1 MASKS
6 KTYELAL
13 KIAGKV
19 DSSLKKS
26 CLAAAKDVNTLSA
39 SVQKVSGKAAKAMAT
54 ATSAAITAIT
64 VDAAKKAIEFES
76 TMADVAKVV
85 DGLRDQNG
93 AFTKS
98 YYEMSDALLNMS
110 KNIPMT
116 ADALGQIMASAGQAG
131 IASEDLT
138 KFTETA
144 AKMGVAFDTTAEQ
157 AGEWM
162 ATWRTALN
170 LSQTQVT
177 ALGDQLNYLGNT
189 TSENV
194 LKLSEVVTRVG
205 ALGQTAGL
213 SAGEVAAL
221 AASMPGVTAEISAT
235 GIKSMMIAMTAGASA
250 TSNQAAVL
258 QQLGFTASDMANRMQ
273 TDAKG
278 AIIDLL
284 GAIKQLPAAEQTAA
298 LSQYFGKESVSSIAP
313 LLKNLGYLQQQF
325 AKVGDAAAYSGSMEA
340 EYAVRA
346 DTTANKL
353 QLMQNKLAALQVQI
367 GNKILPYVNDAL
379 DDLSANALP
388 KAEKTLGFIIPKVA
402 KMLGFMLE
410 HSSALINIGLG
421 ITAVVGISKTF
432 KAVST
437 AYKGATAAV
446 KLLRAAQL
454 KTKIATVALTAQIR
468 AHTFAMKA
476 SAAASKAAAKAQ
488 KAFAAGMKFIKSP
501 VGIAVIAI
509 TALITA
515 GVWLY
520 KNWDTVKAK
529 AAQLGAKISGIW
541 TKINTAVTTAIA
553 AISSRFPALGAV
565 LSGLWKSV
573 QDVWGNI
580 KAIFSNIIGFIDNVF
595 SGNWSAAWGNIV
607 AIFGNVFGALA
618 NIAKAPI
625 NAVISVIN
633 MVLSKI
639 NEMKISIPDWVPGVG
654 GKTLGFNI
662 PQIPMLAT
670 GGIATAPTLAMVGEG
685 GEPEAVLPL
694 SKLAQ
699 LLDDWVK
706 KPKPGSAG
714 GGDSIVFSPVFNFY
728 GGTPSREEAMEAGRV
743 SFAEFKRLYRRMKD
757 EERRKQFSPA
767 KEGKG

>member
-110 KNIPMT
+110 KSIPMT

-189 TSENV
+189 TSENA

-250 TSNQAAVL
+250 TSKQAAVL

-353 QLMQNKLAALQVQI
+353 QLMQNKLAVLRVQI

-402 KMLGFMLE
+402 KLLGFMLE

-454 KTKIATVALTAQIR
+454 KTKTATVALTAQTR
-468 AHTFAMKA
+468 AHTFAMRA
-476 SAAASKAAAKAQ
+476 SAAASKAAAVAS
-488 KAFAAGMKFIKSP
+488 KAFRAGLAFVTSP
-501 VGIAVIAI
+501 IGIAILAI
-509 TALITA
+509 TALIAA

-595 SGNWSAAWGNIV
+595 SGNWSAAWGNVV

-699 LLDDWVK
+699 LLDDWDK
-706 KPKPGSAG
+706 KPKPSSAG
-714 GGDSIVFSPVFNFY
+714 GGESIVFSPVFNFY

-767 KEGKG
+767 

>member
-110 KNIPMT
+110 KSIPMT

-131 IASEDLT
+131 IASEDLA

-157 AGEWM
+157 AGDWM

-189 TSENV
+189 TSENA

-250 TSNQAAVL
+250 TSKQAAVL

-353 QLMQNKLAALQVQI
+353 QLMQNKLAVLQVQI

-402 KMLGFMLE
+402 KLLGFMLE

-454 KTKIATVALTAQIR
+454 KTKTATVALTAQTK

-476 SAAASKAAAKAQ
+476 SAAASKAAAVAS
-488 KAFAAGMKFIKSP
+488 KAFRAGLAFVTSP
-501 VGIAVIAI
+501 IGIAILAI
-509 TALITA
+509 TALIAA

-595 SGNWSAAWGNIV
+595 SGNWSAAWGNV
-607 AIFGNVFGALA
+607 VSIFGNEFGALA

-699 LLDDWVK
+699 LLDDWDK

-714 GGDSIVFSPVFNFY
+714 GGESIVFSPVFNFY

-743 SFAEFKRLYRRMKD
+743 SFAEFKRLYRRMKE

-767 KEGKG
+767 

>member
-110 KNIPMT
+110 KSIPMT

-157 AGEWM
+157 AGDWM

-189 TSENV
+189 TSENA

-250 TSNQAAVL
+250 TSKQAAVL

-325 AKVGDAAAYSGSMEA
+325 DKVGDAAAYSGSMEA

-353 QLMQNKLAALQVQI
+353 QLMQNKLAVLQVQI

-402 KMLGFMLE
+402 KLLGFMLE

-454 KTKIATVALTAQIR
+454 RTKTATIALTAQTR
-468 AHTFAMKA
+468 AHTFAMRA
-476 SAAASKAAAKAQ
+476 SAAASKAAAVAS
-488 KAFAAGMKFIKSP
+488 KAFRAGLAFVTSP
-501 VGIAVIAI
+501 IGIAILAI
-509 TALITA
+509 TALIAA

-595 SGNWSAAWGNIV
+595 SGNWSAAWGNV
-607 AIFGNVFGALA
+607 VSIFGNVFGELA

-654 GKTLGFNI
+654 GKTLGVNI

-699 LLDDWVK
+699 LLDDWDK

-714 GGDSIVFSPVFNFY
+714 GGESIVFSPVFNFY

-767 KEGKG
+767 

>member
-110 KNIPMT
+110 KSIPMT

-189 TSENV
+189 TSENA

-250 TSNQAAVL
+250 TSKQAAVL

-353 QLMQNKLAALQVQI
+353 QLMQNKLAVLQVQI

-402 KMLGFMLE
+402 KLLGFMLE

-454 KTKIATVALTAQIR
+454 KTKTATIALTAQIR
-468 AHTFAMKA
+468 AHTFAMRA
-476 SAAASKAAAKAQ
+476 SAAASKAAAVAS
-488 KAFAAGMKFIKSP
+488 KAFRAGLAFVTSP
-501 VGIAVIAI
+501 IGIAILAI
-509 TALITA
+509 TALIAA

-595 SGNWSAAWGNIV
+595 SGNWSAAWGNV
-607 AIFGNVFGALA
+607 VSIFGNLFGELA

-699 LLDDWVK
+699 LLDDWDK

-714 GGDSIVFSPVFNFY
+714 GGESIVFSPVFNFY

-767 KEGKG
+767 

>member
-54 ATSAAITAIT
+54 ATRAAITAIT
-64 VDAAKKAIEFES
+64 VAAAKKAIEFES

-110 KNIPMT
+110 KSIPMT

-131 IASEDLT
+131 IASEDLA

-144 AKMGVAFDTTAEQ
+144 AKMGVAFNTTAEQ
-157 AGEWM
+157 AGDWM

-189 TSENV
+189 TSENA

-250 TSNQAAVL
+250 TSKQAAVL

-284 GAIKQLPAAEQTAA
+284 GTIKQLPAAEQTAA

-325 AKVGDAAAYSGSMEA
+325 AKVGDASAYSGSMEA

-353 QLMQNKLAALQVQI
+353 QLMQNKLAVLQVRI

-402 KMLGFMLE
+402 KLLGFMLE

-454 KTKIATVALTAQIR
+454 KTKISTVALTAQIR
-468 AHTFAMKA
+468 AHTFAMRA
-476 SAAASKAAAKAQ
+476 SAAASKAAAVAS
-488 KAFAAGMKFIKSP
+488 KAFRAGLAFVTSP
-501 VGIAVIAI
+501 IGIAVIAI
-509 TALITA
+509 TALIAA

-595 SGNWSAAWGNIV
+595 SGNWSAAWGNV
-607 AIFGNVFGALA
+607 VSIFGNVFGELA

-633 MVLSKI
+633 LVLSKI

-699 LLDDWVK
+699 LLDDWDK

-714 GGDSIVFSPVFNFY
+714 GGESIVFSPVFNFY

-767 KEGKG
+767 

>member
-85 DGLRDQNG
+85 DGLRDENG

-110 KNIPMT
+110 KSIPLT

-189 TSENV
+189 TSENA

-250 TSNQAAVL
+250 TSKQAAVL

-353 QLMQNKLAALQVQI
+353 QLMQNKLAVLQVQI

-402 KMLGFMLE
+402 KLLGFMLE

-454 KTKIATVALTAQIR
+454 KTKTATIALTAQIR
-468 AHTFAMKA
+468 AHTFAMRA
-476 SAAASKAAAKAQ
+476 SAAASKAAAVAS
-488 KAFAAGMKFIKSP
+488 KAFRAGLAFVTSP
-501 VGIAVIAI
+501 IGIAILAI
-509 TALITA
+509 TALIAA

-595 SGNWSAAWGNIV
+595 SGNWSAAWGNV
-607 AIFGNVFGALA
+607 VSIFGNVFGELA

-699 LLDDWVK
+699 LLDDWDK
-706 KPKPGSAG
+706 KPKPSSAG
-714 GGDSIVFSPVFNFY
+714 GGESIVFSPVFNFY

-767 KEGKG
+767 

>member
-54 ATSAAITAIT
+54 ATRAAITAIT
-64 VDAAKKAIEFES
+64 VAAAKKAIEFES

-110 KNIPMT
+110 KSIPMT

-131 IASEDLT
+131 IASEDLA

-144 AKMGVAFDTTAEQ
+144 AKMGVAFNTTAEQ
-157 AGEWM
+157 AGDWM

-189 TSENV
+189 TSENA

-221 AASMPGVTAEISAT
+221 AASMPGVNAEISAT

-250 TSNQAAVL
+250 TSKQAAVL

-353 QLMQNKLAALQVQI
+353 QLMQNKLAVLQVQI

-402 KMLGFMLE
+402 KLLGFMLE

-454 KTKIATVALTAQIR
+454 KTKTATIALTAQTR
-468 AHTFAMKA
+468 AHTFAMRA
-476 SAAASKAAAKAQ
+476 SAAASKAAAVAS
-488 KAFAAGMKFIKSP
+488 KAFRAGLAFVTSP
-501 VGIAVIAI
+501 IGIAILAI
-509 TALITA
+509 TALIAA

-595 SGNWSAAWGNIV
+595 SGNWSAAWGNV
-607 AIFGNVFGALA
+607 VSIFGNVFGELA

-699 LLDDWVK
+699 LLDDWDK

-714 GGDSIVFSPVFNFY
+714 GGESIVFSPVFNFY

-767 KEGKG
+767 

>member
-110 KNIPMT
+110 KSIPMT

-189 TSENV
+189 TSENA

-250 TSNQAAVL
+250 TSKQAAVL

-353 QLMQNKLAALQVQI
+353 QLMQNKLAVLQVQI

-402 KMLGFMLE
+402 KLLGFMLE

-454 KTKIATVALTAQIR
+454 KTKISTVALTAQTR
-468 AHTFAMKA
+468 AHTFAMRA
-476 SAAASKAAAKAQ
+476 SAAASKAAAVAS
-488 KAFAAGMKFIKSP
+488 KAFRAGLAFVTSP
-501 VGIAVIAI
+501 IGIAILAI
-509 TALITA
+509 TALIAA

-595 SGNWSAAWGNIV
+595 SGNWSAAWGNV
-607 AIFGNVFGALA
+607 VSIFGNVFGELA

-633 MVLSKI
+633 TVLSKI

-699 LLDDWVK
+699 LLDDWEK

-714 GGDSIVFSPVFNFY
+714 GGESIVFSPVFNFY

-767 KEGKG
+767 

>member
-131 IASEDLT
+131 IASEDLA

-170 LSQTQVT
+170 LSQTQVA

-189 TSENV
+189 TSENA

-250 TSNQAAVL
+250 TSKQAAVL
-258 QQLGFTASDMANRMQ
+258 QQLGFTVSDMANRMQ

-353 QLMQNKLAALQVQI
+353 QLMQNKLAVLQVQI

-402 KMLGFMLE
+402 KLLGFMLE

-454 KTKIATVALTAQIR
+454 KTKTATIALTAQTR
-468 AHTFAMKA
+468 AHTFAMRA
-476 SAAASKAAAKAQ
+476 SAAASKAAAVAS
-488 KAFAAGMKFIKSP
+488 KAFRAGLAFVTSP
-501 VGIAVIAI
+501 IGIAILAI
-509 TALITA
+509 TALIAA

-595 SGNWSAAWGNIV
+595 SGNWSAAWGNV
-607 AIFGNVFGALA
+607 VSIFGNVFGELA

-699 LLDDWVK
+699 LLDDWDK
-706 KPKPGSAG
+706 KPKPSSAG
-714 GGDSIVFSPVFNFY
+714 GGESIVFSPVFNFY
-728 GGTPSREEAMEAGRV
+728 GGTPLREEAMEAGRV

-767 KEGKG
+767 

>member
-110 KNIPMT
+110 KSIPMT

-189 TSENV
+189 TSENA

-250 TSNQAAVL
+250 TSKQAAVL

-353 QLMQNKLAALQVQI
+353 QLMQNKLAVLQVQI

-402 KMLGFMLE
+402 KLLGFMLE

-454 KTKIATVALTAQIR
+454 KTKTATIALTAQTR
-468 AHTFAMKA
+468 AHTFAMRA
-476 SAAASKAAAKAQ
+476 SAAASKAAAVAS
-488 KAFAAGMKFIKSP
+488 KAFRAGLAFVTSP
-501 VGIAVIAI
+501 IGIAILAI
-509 TALITA
+509 TALIAA

-595 SGNWSAAWGNIV
+595 SGNWSAAWGNV
-607 AIFGNVFGALA
+607 VSIFGNVFGELA

-699 LLDDWVK
+699 LLDDWDK

-714 GGDSIVFSPVFNFY
+714 GGESIVFSPVFNFY

-767 KEGKG
+767 

>member
-379 DDLSANALP
+379 DELSANALP

-402 KMLGFMLE
+402 KLLGFMLE

-454 KTKIATVALTAQIR
+454 KTKISTIALTAQTR
-468 AHTFAMKA
+468 AHTFAMRA
-476 SAAASKAAAKAQ
+476 SAAASKAAAVAS
-488 KAFAAGMKFIKSP
+488 KAFRAGLAFVTSP
-501 VGIAVIAI
+501 IGIAILAI
-509 TALITA
+509 TALISA

-553 AISSRFPALGAV
+553 AISSRVRELLGAV
-565 LSGLWKSV
+565 LPGLWKSV

-654 GKTLGFNI
+654 GKTLGFNL

-699 LLDDWVK
+699 LLDDWEK

-767 KEGKG
+767 

>member
-19 DSSLKKS
+19 DGSLKKS

-39 SVQKVSGKAAKAMAT
+39 SVQKTRRIAAKAMAAVGAAV
-54 ATSAAITAIT
+54 ATVAVAS
-64 VDAAKKAIEFES
+64 AKKAIEFES

-93 AFTKS
+93 AFTKI

-131 IASEDLT
+131 IASEDLA

-144 AKMGVAFDTTAEQ
+144 AKMGVAFNTTAEQ

-170 LSQTQVT
+170 LSQTQVA

-189 TSENV
+189 TSENA

-250 TSNQAAVL
+250 TSKQAAVL
-258 QQLGFTASDMANRMQ
+258 QQLGFTVSDMANRMQ

-284 GAIKQLPAAEQTAA
+284 GVIKQLPAAEQTAA

-325 AKVGDAAAYSGSMEA
+325 AKVGDASAYSGSMEA

-353 QLMQNKLAALQVQI
+353 QLTQNKLAVLQVQI

-379 DDLSANALP
+379 DELSANVLP
-388 KAEKTLGFIIPKVA
+388 EVGAELDVIVPNIINATKW
-402 KMLGFMLE
+402 LWD
-410 HSSALINIGLG
+410 HRSAVI
-421 ITAVVGISKTF
+421 AVGIAIGGTVAISKGI
-432 KAVST
+432 ST
-437 AYKGATAAV
+437 VTTIYKGATAAV

-454 KTKIATVALTAQIR
+454 KTKTATIALTAQIR
-468 AHTFAMKA
+468 AHTFAMRA
-476 SAAASKAAAKAQ
+476 SAAASKAAAVAS
-488 KAFAAGMKFIKSP
+488 KAFRAGLAFVTSP
-501 VGIAVIAI
+501 IGIAILAI
-509 TALITA
+509 TALIAA

-580 KAIFSNIIGFIDNVF
+580 KAIFGFIDNVF
-595 SGNWSAAWGNIV
+595 SGNWSAAWGNV
-607 AIFGNVFGALA
+607 VSIFGNVFGELA

-699 LLDDWVK
+699 LLDDWDK

-714 GGDSIVFSPVFNFY
+714 GGESIVFSPVFNFY

-767 KEGKG
+767 

>member
-98 YYEMSDALLNMS
+98 YYEISDALLNMS
-110 KNIPMT
+110 KSIPMT

-189 TSENV
+189 TSENA

-250 TSNQAAVL
+250 TSKQAAVL

-340 EYAVRA
+340 EYAMRA

-353 QLMQNKLAALQVQI
+353 QLMQNKLAVLQVQI

-402 KMLGFMLE
+402 KLLGFMLE

-421 ITAVVGISKTF
+421 ITAVVGISKAF

-454 KTKIATVALTAQIR
+454 KTKTATIALTAQTR
-468 AHTFAMKA
+468 AHTFAMRA
-476 SAAASKAAAKAQ
+476 SAAASKAAAVAS
-488 KAFAAGMKFIKSP
+488 KAFRAGLAFVTSP
-501 VGIAVIAI
+501 IGIAILAI
-509 TALITA
+509 TALIAA

-595 SGNWSAAWGNIV
+595 SGNWSAAWGNV
-607 AIFGNVFGALA
+607 VSIFGNVFGELP

-699 LLDDWVK
+699 LLDDWDK

-714 GGDSIVFSPVFNFY
+714 GGESIVFSPVFNFY

-767 KEGKG
+767 

>member
-54 ATSAAITAIT
+54 ATRAAITAIT
-64 VDAAKKAIEFES
+64 VAAAKKAIEFES

-110 KNIPMT
+110 KSIPMT

-131 IASEDLT
+131 IASEDLA

-144 AKMGVAFDTTAEQ
+144 AKMGVAFNTTAEQ
-157 AGEWM
+157 AGDWM

-189 TSENV
+189 TSENA

-250 TSNQAAVL
+250 TSKQAAVL

-284 GAIKQLPAAEQTAA
+284 GTIKQLPAAEQTAA

-325 AKVGDAAAYSGSMEA
+325 AKVGDASAYSGSMEA

-353 QLMQNKLAALQVQI
+353 QLMQNKLAVLQVRI

-379 DDLSANALP
+379 DELSANVLP
-388 KAEKTLGFIIPKVA
+388 EVGAELDVIVPNIINATKW
-402 KMLGFMLE
+402 LWD
-410 HSSALINIGLG
+410 HRSAVI
-421 ITAVVGISKTF
+421 AVGIAIGGTVAISKGI
-432 KAVST
+432 ST
-437 AYKGATAAV
+437 VTTIYKGATAAV

-454 KTKIATVALTAQIR
+454 KTKTATIALTAQIR
-468 AHTFAMKA
+468 AHTFAMRA
-476 SAAASKAAAKAQ
+476 SAAASKAAAVAS
-488 KAFAAGMKFIKSP
+488 KAFRAGLAFVTSP
-501 VGIAVIAI
+501 IGIAILAI
-509 TALITA
+509 TALIAA

-595 SGNWSAAWGNIV
+595 SGNWSAAWGNV
-607 AIFGNVFGALA
+607 VSIFGNVFGELA

-699 LLDDWVK
+699 LLDDWDK

-714 GGDSIVFSPVFNFY
+714 GGESIVFSPVFNFY

-767 KEGKG
+767 

>member
-131 IASEDLT
+131 IASEDLA

-170 LSQTQVT
+170 LSQTQVA

-189 TSENV
+189 TSENA

-250 TSNQAAVL
+250 TSKQAAVL

-325 AKVGDAAAYSGSMEA
+325 AKVGDASAYSGSMEA

-353 QLMQNKLAALQVQI
+353 QLMQNKLAVLQVQI

-402 KMLGFMLE
+402 KLLGFMLE

-454 KTKIATVALTAQIR
+454 KTKTATIALTAQTR

-509 TALITA
+509 TELIAA

-595 SGNWSAAWGNIV
+595 SGNWSAAWGNV
-607 AIFGNVFGALA
+607 VSIFGNVFGELA

-699 LLDDWVK
+699 LLDDWDK
-706 KPKPGSAG
+706 KPKPGPAG
-714 GGDSIVFSPVFNFY
+714 GGESIVFSPVFNFY

-767 KEGKG
+767 

>member
-110 KNIPMT
+110 KSIPMT

-189 TSENV
+189 TSENA

-250 TSNQAAVL
+250 TSKQAAVL

-353 QLMQNKLAALQVQI
+353 QLMQNKLVVLQVQI

-402 KMLGFMLE
+402 KLLGFMLE

-454 KTKIATVALTAQIR
+454 KTKTATIALTAQTR
-468 AHTFAMKA
+468 AHTFAMRA
-476 SAAASKAAAKAQ
+476 SAAASKAAAVAS
-488 KAFAAGMKFIKSP
+488 KAFRAGLAFVTSP
-501 VGIAVIAI
+501 IGIAILAI
-509 TALITA
+509 TALIAA

-595 SGNWSAAWGNIV
+595 SGNWSAAWENVV

-639 NEMKISIPDWVPGVG
+639 NEMKISIPDWVPVVG

-699 LLDDWVK
+699 LLDDWDK

-728 GGTPSREEAMEAGRV
+728 GGTPSRDEAMEAGRV
-743 SFAEFKRLYRRMKD
+743 SFAEFKRLYQRMKN

-767 KEGKG
+767 L

>member
-85 DGLRDQNG
+85 DGLRDENG

-110 KNIPMT
+110 KSIPMT

-131 IASEDLT
+131 IASEDLA

-250 TSNQAAVL
+250 TSQQAAVL

-325 AKVGDAAAYSGSMEA
+325 AKVGDASAYSGSMEA

-353 QLMQNKLAALQVQI
+353 KLMQNKLAVLQVQI

-379 DDLSANALP
+379 DELSANALP

-402 KMLGFMLE
+402 KLLGFMLE

-454 KTKIATVALTAQIR
+454 KTKIATVALTAQSR

-509 TALITA
+509 TALIAA

-595 SGNWSAAWGNIV
+595 SGNWSAAWGNV
-607 AIFGNVFGALA
+607 VSIFGNVFGELA

-699 LLDDWVK
+699 LLDDWDK

-714 GGDSIVFSPVFNFY
+714 GGESIVFSPVFNFY

-767 KEGKG
+767 

>member
-39 SVQKVSGKAAKAMAT
+39 SVQKTGRIAAKAMAAVGT
-54 ATSAAITAIT
+54 AVAT
-64 VDAAKKAIEFES
+64 VAVASAKKAIEFES

-131 IASEDLT
+131 IASEDLV

-170 LSQTQVT
+170 LSQTQVA

-189 TSENV
+189 TSENA

-250 TSNQAAVL
+250 TSKQAAVL
-258 QQLGFTASDMANRMQ
+258 QQLGFTVSDMANRMQ

-325 AKVGDAAAYSGSMEA
+325 AKVGDASAYSGSMEA

-353 QLMQNKLAALQVQI
+353 QLMQNKLAVLQVQI

-379 DDLSANALP
+379 DELSANVLP
-388 KAEKTLGFIIPKVA
+388 KAEKTLGVIIPKVA
-402 KMLGFMLE
+402 KLLGFMLE

-468 AHTFAMKA
+468 AHTFAMRA
-476 SAAASKAAAKAQ
+476 SAAASKAAAVAS
-488 KAFAAGMKFIKSP
+488 KAFRAGLAFVTSP
-501 VGIAVIAI
+501 IGIAILAI
-509 TALITA
+509 TALIAA

-595 SGNWSAAWGNIV
+595 SGNWSAAWGNV
-607 AIFGNVFGALA
+607 VSIFGNVFGELA

-699 LLDDWVK
+699 LLDDWDK
-706 KPKPGSAG
+706 KTKPGSAG
-714 GGDSIVFSPVFNFY
+714 GGESIVFSPVFNFY

-767 KEGKG
+767 

>member
-19 DSSLKKS
+19 DGSLKKS
-26 CLAAAKDVNTLSA
+26 CLSAAKDVNTLSA

-64 VDAAKKAIEFES
+64 VDAAKKAIEFEG

-110 KNIPMT
+110 KSIPMT

-138 KFTETA
+138 KFIETA

-170 LSQTQVT
+170 LSQTQVA

-189 TSENV
+189 TSENA

-250 TSNQAAVL
+250 TSKQAAVL
-258 QQLGFTASDMANRMQ
+258 QQLGFTASDMANRMHM
-273 TDAKG
+273 DAEG

-325 AKVGDAAAYSGSMEA
+325 AKVGDASAYSGSMEA

-353 QLMQNKLAALQVQI
+353 QLMQNKLAVLQVQI

-402 KMLGFMLE
+402 KLLGFMLE

-454 KTKIATVALTAQIR
+454 KTKIATIALTAQTR
-468 AHTFAMKA
+468 AHTFAMRA
-476 SAAASKAAAKAQ
+476 NAAASKAAAVAS
-488 KAFAAGMKFIKSP
+488 KAFRAGLAFVTSP
-501 VGIAVIAI
+501 IGIAILAI
-509 TALITA
+509 TALIAA

-595 SGNWSAAWGNIV
+595 SGNWSAAWGNV
-607 AIFGNVFGALA
+607 VSIFGNVFGELA

-699 LLDDWVK
+699 LLDDWDK
-706 KPKPGSAG
+706 KSKPGSAG
-714 GGDSIVFSPVFNFY
+714 GGEIIVFSPMFNFY

-767 KEGKG
+767 

>member
-19 DSSLKKS
+19 DGSLKKS
-26 CLAAAKDVNTLSA
+26 CLSAAKDVNTLSA

-64 VDAAKKAIEFES
+64 VDAAKKAIEFEG

-131 IASEDLT
+131 IASEDLA

-170 LSQTQVT
+170 LSQTQVA

-189 TSENV
+189 TSENA

-250 TSNQAAVL
+250 TSKQAAVL
-258 QQLGFTASDMANRMQ
+258 QQLGFTVSDMANRMQ

-325 AKVGDAAAYSGSMEA
+325 AKVGDASAYSGSMEA

-353 QLMQNKLAALQVQI
+353 QLMQNKLAVLQVQI

-402 KMLGFMLE
+402 KLLGFMLE

-454 KTKIATVALTAQIR
+454 KTKTATIALTAQTR
-468 AHTFAMKA
+468 AHTFAMRT
-476 SAAASKAAAKAQ
+476 SAAASKAAAVAS
-488 KAFAAGMKFIKSP
+488 KAFRAGLAFVTSP
-501 VGIAVIAI
+501 IGIAILAI
-509 TALITA
+509 TALIAA

-553 AISSRFPALGAV
+553 SISSRFPVLGAV

-595 SGNWSAAWGNIV
+595 SGNWSAAWGNV
-607 AIFGNVFGALA
+607 VSIFGNVFGELA

-699 LLDDWVK
+699 LLDDWDK

-714 GGDSIVFSPVFNFY
+714 GGESIVFSPVFNFY

-767 KEGKG
+767 

>member
-432 KAVST
+432 KSVST

-767 KEGKG
+767 

>member
-110 KNIPMT
+110 KSIPMT

-157 AGEWM
+157 AGDWM

-189 TSENV
+189 TSENA
-194 LKLSEVVTRVG
+194 LKLLEVVTRVG

-250 TSNQAAVL
+250 TSKQAAVL

-325 AKVGDAAAYSGSMEA
+325 AKVGDASAYSGSMEA

-353 QLMQNKLAALQVQI
+353 QLMQNKLAVLQVQI

-402 KMLGFMLE
+402 KLLGFMLE

-454 KTKIATVALTAQIR
+454 KTKTATIALTAQIR
-468 AHTFAMKA
+468 AHTFAMRA
-476 SAAASKAAAKAQ
+476 SAAASKAAAVAS
-488 KAFAAGMKFIKSP
+488 KAFRAGLAFVTSP
-501 VGIAVIAI
+501 IGIAILAI
-509 TALITA
+509 TALIAA

-595 SGNWSAAWGNIV
+595 SGNWSAAWGNV
-607 AIFGNVFGALA
+607 VSIFGNVFGELA

-699 LLDDWVK
+699 LLDDWDK

-714 GGDSIVFSPVFNFY
+714 GGESIVFSPVFNFY

-767 KEGKG
+767 

>member
-1 MASKS
+1 MANKS

-85 DGLRDQNG
+85 DGLRDENG

-110 KNIPMT
+110 KSIPMT

-131 IASEDLT
+131 IASEDLA

-157 AGEWM
+157 AGDWM

-189 TSENV
+189 TSENA

-250 TSNQAAVL
+250 TSKQAAVL

-325 AKVGDAAAYSGSMEA
+325 AKVGDAAAYSGSMEE

-353 QLMQNKLAALQVQI
+353 QLMQNKLAVLQVQI

-402 KMLGFMLE
+402 KLLGFMLE

-454 KTKIATVALTAQIR
+454 KTKTATIALTAQTR
-468 AHTFAMKA
+468 AHTFAMRA
-476 SAAASKAAAKAQ
+476 SAAASKAAAVAS
-488 KAFAAGMKFIKSP
+488 KAFRAGLAFVTSP
-501 VGIAVIAI
+501 IGIAILAI
-509 TALITA
+509 TALIAA

-595 SGNWSAAWGNIV
+595 SGNWSAAWGNV
-607 AIFGNVFGALA
+607 VSIFGNEFGALA

-699 LLDDWVK
+699 LLDDWDK
-706 KPKPGSAG
+706 KPKPDSAG
-714 GGDSIVFSPVFNFY
+714 GGESIVFSPIFNFY

-767 KEGKG
+767 

>member
-110 KNIPMT
+110 KSIPMT

-189 TSENV
+189 TSENA

-235 GIKSMMIAMTAGASA
+235 GIKSMMIAMTAGASV
-250 TSNQAAVL
+250 TSKQAAVL

-353 QLMQNKLAALQVQI
+353 QLMQNKLAVLQVQI

-402 KMLGFMLE
+402 KLLGFMLE

-454 KTKIATVALTAQIR
+454 KTKISTVALTAQTR
-468 AHTFAMKA
+468 AHTFAMRA
-476 SAAASKAAAKAQ
+476 SAAASKAAAVAS
-488 KAFAAGMKFIKSP
+488 KAFRAGLAFVTSP
-501 VGIAVIAI
+501 IGIAILAI
-509 TALITA
+509 TELIAA

-595 SGNWSAAWGNIV
+595 SGNWSAAWGNV
-607 AIFGNVFGALA
+607 VSIFGNVFGELA

-699 LLDDWVK
+699 LLDDWDK

-714 GGDSIVFSPVFNFY
+714 GGESIVFSPVFNFY

-767 KEGKG
+767 

>member
-1 MASKS
+1 MTWKEHCI
-6 KTYELAL
+6 YELAL

-39 SVQKVSGKAAKAMAT
+39 SVQKTGRIAAKAMAAVGT
-54 ATSAAITAIT
+54 AVAT
-64 VDAAKKAIEFES
+64 VAVASAKKAIEFES

-110 KNIPMT
+110 KSIPMT

-189 TSENV
+189 TSENA

-250 TSNQAAVL
+250 TSKQATVL

-284 GAIKQLPAAEQTAA
+284 GAIKKLPAAEQTAA

-313 LLKNLGYLQQQF
+313 LLKNLDYLQQQF

-353 QLMQNKLAALQVQI
+353 QLMQNKLAVLQVQI

-379 DDLSANALP
+379 DELSANVLP
-388 KAEKTLGFIIPKVA
+388 EVGAELDVIVPNIINATKW
-402 KMLGFMLE
+402 LWE
-410 HSSALINIGLG
+410 HRSAVI
-421 ITAVVGISKTF
+421 AVGIAIGGTVAISKGI
-432 KAVST
+432 ST
-437 AYKGATAAV
+437 VTTIYKGATAAV

-509 TALITA
+509 TALIAA

-595 SGNWSAAWGNIV
+595 SGNWSAAWGNV
-607 AIFGNVFGALA
+607 VSIFGNVFGELA

-639 NEMKISIPDWVPGVG
+639 NEMKISIPDWVPVVG

-699 LLDDWVK
+699 LLDDWEK

-714 GGDSIVFSPVFNFY
+714 GGESIVFSPVFNFY
-728 GGTPSREEAMEAGRV
+728 GGTPSREEAIEAGRV

-767 KEGKG
+767 

>member
-110 KNIPMT
+110 KSIPMT
-116 ADALGQIMASAGQAG
+116 ADELGQIMASAGQAG

-162 ATWRTALN
+162 AVWRTALN

-189 TSENV
+189 TSENA

-250 TSNQAAVL
+250 TSKQAAVL

-284 GAIKQLPAAEQTAA
+284 GTIKQLPAAEQTAA

-353 QLMQNKLAALQVQI
+353 QLMQNKLAVLQVQI

-402 KMLGFMLE
+402 KLLGFMLE

-454 KTKIATVALTAQIR
+454 KTKIATVAQTAQIR
-468 AHTFAMKA
+468 AHTFAMRA
-476 SAAASKAAAKAQ
+476 SAAASKAAAVAS
-488 KAFAAGMKFIKSP
+488 KAFRAGLAFVTSP
-501 VGIAVIAI
+501 IGIAILAI
-509 TALITA
+509 TALIAA

-595 SGNWSAAWGNIV
+595 SGNWSAAWGNV
-607 AIFGNVFGALA
+607 VSIFGNVFGELA

-699 LLDDWVK
+699 LLDDWDK

-714 GGDSIVFSPVFNFY
+714 GGESIVFSPVFNFY

-767 KEGKG
+767 

>member
-64 VDAAKKAIEFES
+64 VDAAKKAIEFEG

-131 IASEDLT
+131 IASEDLA

-170 LSQTQVT
+170 LSQTQVA

-189 TSENV
+189 TSENA

-235 GIKSMMIAMTAGASA
+235 GIESMMIAMTAGASA
-250 TSNQAAVL
+250 TSKQAAVL

-353 QLMQNKLAALQVQI
+353 QLMQNKLAVLQVQI

-402 KMLGFMLE
+402 KLLGFMLE

-454 KTKIATVALTAQIR
+454 KTKIATVALTASSK

-476 SAAASKAAAKAQ
+476 SAAASKIAAGAQ
-488 KAFAAGMKFIKSP
+488 KVLAASFKFIKSP
-501 VGIAVIAI
+501 AGLAVVAI
-509 TALITA
+509 TALIAA

-595 SGNWSAAWGNIV
+595 SGNWSAAWGNV
-607 AIFGNVFGALA
+607 VSIFGNVFGELA

-699 LLDDWVK
+699 LLDDWDK

-714 GGDSIVFSPVFNFY
+714 GGESIVFSPVFNFY

-767 KEGKG
+767 

>member
-39 SVQKVSGKAAKAMAT
+39 SVQKVSSKVAKAMAT

-110 KNIPMT
+110 KSIPMT

-189 TSENV
+189 TSENA
-194 LKLSEVVTRVG
+194 LKLSDVVTRVG

-250 TSNQAAVL
+250 TSKQAAVL

-325 AKVGDAAAYSGSMEA
+325 AKAGDAAAYSGSMEA

-353 QLMQNKLAALQVQI
+353 QLMQNKLAVLQVQI

-402 KMLGFMLE
+402 KLLGFMLE
-410 HSSALINIGLG
+410 HSSALINVGLG

-454 KTKIATVALTAQIR
+454 KTKTATIALTAQIR
-468 AHTFAMKA
+468 AHTFAMRA
-476 SAAASKAAAKAQ
+476 SAAASKAAAVAS
-488 KAFAAGMKFIKSP
+488 KAFRAGLAFVTSP
-501 VGIAVIAI
+501 IGIAILAI
-509 TALITA
+509 TALIAA

-595 SGNWSAAWGNIV
+595 SGNWSAAWGNV
-607 AIFGNVFGALA
+607 VSIFGNEFGALA

-699 LLDDWVK
+699 LLDDWEE

-714 GGDSIVFSPVFNFY
+714 GGESIVFSPVFNFY

-767 KEGKG
+767 

>member
-85 DGLRDQNG
+85 DGLRDENG

-110 KNIPMT
+110 KSIPMT

-131 IASEDLT
+131 IASEDLA

-157 AGEWM
+157 AGDWM

-189 TSENV
+189 TSENA

-250 TSNQAAVL
+250 TSKQAAVL

-353 QLMQNKLAALQVQI
+353 QLMQNKLAVLQVQI

-402 KMLGFMLE
+402 KLLGFMLE

-454 KTKIATVALTAQIR
+454 KTKISTVALTAQTR
-468 AHTFAMKA
+468 AHTFAMRA
-476 SAAASKAAAKAQ
+476 SAAASKAAAVAS
-488 KAFAAGMKFIKSP
+488 KAFRAGLAFVTSP
-501 VGIAVIAI
+501 IGIAILAI
-509 TALITA
+509 TALIAA

-553 AISSRFPALGAV
+553 AISSRFPVLGAV

-595 SGNWSAAWGNIV
+595 SGNWSAAWGNV
-607 AIFGNVFGALA
+607 VSIFGNVFGELA

-699 LLDDWVK
+699 LLDDWDK

-714 GGDSIVFSPVFNFY
+714 GGESIVFSPVFNFY

-767 KEGKG
+767 

>member
-39 SVQKVSGKAAKAMAT
+39 SVQKTGRIAAKAMAAVGT
-54 ATSAAITAIT
+54 AVAT
-64 VDAAKKAIEFES
+64 VAVASAKKAIEFES

-110 KNIPMT
+110 KSIPMT

-189 TSENV
+189 TSENA

-250 TSNQAAVL
+250 TSKQAAVL

-284 GAIKQLPAAEQTAA
+284 GTIKQLPAAEQTAA

-325 AKVGDAAAYSGSMEA
+325 AKVGDASAYSGSMEA

-353 QLMQNKLAALQVQI
+353 QLMQNKLAVLQVQI

-379 DDLSANALP
+379 DELSANVLP
-388 KAEKTLGFIIPKVA
+388 EVGAELDVIVPNIINATKW
-402 KMLGFMLE
+402 LWD
-410 HSSALINIGLG
+410 HRSAVI
-421 ITAVVGISKTF
+421 AVGIAIGGTVAISKGI
-432 KAVST
+432 ST
-437 AYKGATAAV
+437 VTTIYKGATAAV

-454 KTKIATVALTAQIR
+454 KTKTATIALTAQIR
-468 AHTFAMKA
+468 AHTFAMRA
-476 SAAASKAAAKAQ
+476 SAAASKAAAVAS
-488 KAFAAGMKFIKSP
+488 KAFRAGL
-501 VGIAVIAI
+501 AI
-509 TALITA
+509 
-515 GVWLY
+515 
-520 KNWDTVKAK
+520 
-529 AAQLGAKISGIW
+529 
-541 TKINTAVTTAIA
+541 
-553 AISSRFPALGAV
+553 
-565 LSGLWKSV
+565 
-573 QDVWGNI
+573 
-580 KAIFSNIIGFIDNVF
+580 
-595 SGNWSAAWGNIV
+595 
-607 AIFGNVFGALA
+607 
-618 NIAKAPI
+618 
-625 NAVISVIN
+625 
-633 MVLSKI
+633 
-639 NEMKISIPDWVPGVG
+639 
-654 GKTLGFNI
+654 
-662 PQIPMLAT
+662 
-670 GGIATAPTLAMVGEG
+670 
-685 GEPEAVLPL
+685 
-694 SKLAQ
+694 
-699 LLDDWVK
+699 
-706 KPKPGSAG
+706 
-714 GGDSIVFSPVFNFY
+714 
-728 GGTPSREEAMEAGRV
+728 
-743 SFAEFKRLYRRMKD
+743 
-757 EERRKQFSPA
+757 ERS
-767 KEGKG
+767 

>member
-110 KNIPMT
+110 KSIPMT

-189 TSENV
+189 TSENA

-250 TSNQAAVL
+250 TSKQAAVL

-284 GAIKQLPAAEQTAA
+284 GAIKKLPAAEQTAA

-353 QLMQNKLAALQVQI
+353 QLMQNKLAVLQVQI
-367 GNKILPYVNDAL
+367 GNKILPYVNAAL

-402 KMLGFMLE
+402 KLLGFMLE
-410 HSSALINIGLG
+410 HSSALLNIGLG

-454 KTKIATVALTAQIR
+454 KTKISTVALTAQTK

-476 SAAASKAAAKAQ
+476 SAAASKAAAVAS
-488 KAFAAGMKFIKSP
+488 KAFRAGLAFVTSP
-501 VGIAVIAI
+501 IGIAILAI
-509 TALITA
+509 TALIAA

-595 SGNWSAAWGNIV
+595 SGNWSAAWGNV
-607 AIFGNVFGALA
+607 VSIFGNEFGALA

-699 LLDDWVK
+699 LLDDWDK

-714 GGDSIVFSPVFNFY
+714 GGESIVFSPVFNFY

-767 KEGKG
+767 

>member
-1 MASKS
+1 
-6 KTYELAL
+6 
-13 KIAGKV
+13 
-19 DSSLKKS
+19 
-26 CLAAAKDVNTLSA
+26 
-39 SVQKVSGKAAKAMAT
+39 
-54 ATSAAITAIT
+54 
-64 VDAAKKAIEFES
+64 
-76 TMADVAKVV
+76 
-85 DGLRDQNG
+85 
-93 AFTKS
+93 
-98 YYEMSDALLNMS
+98 
-110 KNIPMT
+110 
-116 ADALGQIMASAGQAG
+116 
-131 IASEDLT
+131 
-138 KFTETA
+138 
-144 AKMGVAFDTTAEQ
+144 MGVAFNTTAEQ

-189 TSENV
+189 TSENA

-250 TSNQAAVL
+250 TSKQAAVL

-284 GAIKQLPAAEQTAA
+284 GTIKQLPAAEQTAA

-325 AKVGDAAAYSGSMEA
+325 AKVGDASAYSGSMEA

-353 QLMQNKLAALQVQI
+353 QLMQNKLAVLQVRI
-367 GNKILPYVNDAL
+367 GNKILPYVNDAV
-379 DDLSANALP
+379 DELSANVLP
-388 KAEKTLGFIIPKVA
+388 EVGAELDVIVPNIINATKW
-402 KMLGFMLE
+402 LWD
-410 HSSALINIGLG
+410 HRSAVI
-421 ITAVVGISKTF
+421 AVGIAIGGTVAISKGI
-432 KAVST
+432 ST
-437 AYKGATAAV
+437 VTTIYKGATAAV

-468 AHTFAMKA
+468 AHTFAMRA
-476 SAAASKAAAKAQ
+476 SAAASKAAAVAS
-488 KAFAAGMKFIKSP
+488 KAFRAGLAFVTSP
-501 VGIAVIAI
+501 IGIAILAI
-509 TALITA
+509 TALIAA

-595 SGNWSAAWGNIV
+595 SGNWSAAWGNV
-607 AIFGNVFGALA
+607 VSIFGNVFGELA

-699 LLDDWVK
+699 LLDDWDK

-714 GGDSIVFSPVFNFY
+714 GGESIVFSPVFNFY

-743 SFAEFKRLYRRMKD
+743 SFAEFKRLYRR
-757 EERRKQFSPA
+757 
-767 KEGKG
+767 

>member
-110 KNIPMT
+110 KSIPMT

-157 AGEWM
+157 AGDWM

-189 TSENV
+189 TSENA

-250 TSNQAAVL
+250 TSKQAAVL

-325 AKVGDAAAYSGSMEA
+325 AKVGDASAYSGSMEA

-353 QLMQNKLAALQVQI
+353 QLMQNKLAVLQVQI

-402 KMLGFMLE
+402 KLLGFMLE
-410 HSSALINIGLG
+410 HSSALLNIGLG

-468 AHTFAMKA
+468 AHTFAMRA
-476 SAAASKAAAKAQ
+476 SAAASKAAAVAS
-488 KAFAAGMKFIKSP
+488 KAFRAGLAFITSP
-501 VGIAVIAI
+501 IGIAILAI
-509 TALITA
+509 TALIAA

-595 SGNWSAAWGNIV
+595 SGNWSAAWGNV
-607 AIFGNVFGALA
+607 VSIFGNVFGELA

-699 LLDDWVK
+699 LLDDWEK

-714 GGDSIVFSPVFNFY
+714 GGESIVFSPVFNFY

-767 KEGKG
+767 

>member
-39 SVQKVSGKAAKAMAT
+39 SVQKVSSKVAKAMAT

-85 DGLRDQNG
+85 DGLRDENG

-110 KNIPMT
+110 KSIPMT

-131 IASEDLT
+131 IASEDLA

-189 TSENV
+189 TSENA

-250 TSNQAAVL
+250 TSKQAAVL

-353 QLMQNKLAALQVQI
+353 QLMQNKLAVLQVQI

-402 KMLGFMLE
+402 KLLGFMLE
-410 HSSALINIGLG
+410 HSSALLNIGLG

-454 KTKIATVALTAQIR
+454 KTKISTIALTAQIR

-476 SAAASKAAAKAQ
+476 SAAASKAAAVAS
-488 KAFAAGMKFIKSP
+488 KAFRAGLAFVTSP
-501 VGIAVIAI
+501 IGIAILAI
-509 TALITA
+509 TALIAA

-595 SGNWSAAWGNIV
+595 SGNWSAAWGNV
-607 AIFGNVFGALA
+607 VSIFGNLFGELA

-699 LLDDWVK
+699 LLDDWDK

-714 GGDSIVFSPVFNFY
+714 GGESIVFSPVFNFY

-767 KEGKG
+767 

>member
-39 SVQKVSGKAAKAMAT
+39 SVQKTGRIAAKAMAAVGT
-54 ATSAAITAIT
+54 AVAT
-64 VDAAKKAIEFES
+64 VAVASAKKAIEFES

-110 KNIPMT
+110 KSIPMT

-189 TSENV
+189 TSENA

-250 TSNQAAVL
+250 TSKQATVL

-284 GAIKQLPAAEQTAA
+284 GAIKKLPAAEQTAA

-313 LLKNLGYLQQQF
+313 LLKNLDYLQQQF

-353 QLMQNKLAALQVQI
+353 QLMQNKLAVLQVQI

-379 DDLSANALP
+379 DELSANVLP
-388 KAEKTLGFIIPKVA
+388 EVGAELDVIVPNIINATKW
-402 KMLGFMLE
+402 LWE
-410 HSSALINIGLG
+410 HRSAVI
-421 ITAVVGISKTF
+421 AVGIAIGGTVAISKGI
-432 KAVST
+432 ST
-437 AYKGATAAV
+437 VTTIYKGATAAV

-509 TALITA
+509 TALIAA

-595 SGNWSAAWGNIV
+595 SGNWSAAWGNV
-607 AIFGNVFGALA
+607 VSIFGNVFGELA

-639 NEMKISIPDWVPGVG
+639 NEMKISIPDWVPVVG

-699 LLDDWVK
+699 LLDDWEK

-714 GGDSIVFSPVFNFY
+714 GESIVFSPVFNFY
-728 GGTPSREEAMEAGRV
+728 GGTPSREEAIEAGRV

-767 KEGKG
+767 

>member
-64 VDAAKKAIEFES
+64 VDAAKKAIEFEG

-85 DGLRDQNG
+85 DGLRDENG

-131 IASEDLT
+131 IASEDLA

-250 TSNQAAVL
+250 TSKQAAVL

-325 AKVGDAAAYSGSMEA
+325 AKVGDASAYSGSMEA

-353 QLMQNKLAALQVQI
+353 QLMQNKLAVLQVQI

-402 KMLGFMLE
+402 KLLGFMLE

-437 AYKGATAAV
+437 AYKGVTAAV

-454 KTKIATVALTAQIR
+454 KTKTATIALTAQTR
-468 AHTFAMKA
+468 AHTFAMRA

-595 SGNWSAAWGNIV
+595 SGNWSAAWGNV
-607 AIFGNVFGALA
+607 VSIFGNVFGELA

-699 LLDDWVK
+699 LLDDWDK

-714 GGDSIVFSPVFNFY
+714 GGESIVFSPVFNFY

-767 KEGKG
+767 

>member
-39 SVQKVSGKAAKAMAT
+39 SVQKTGRIAAKAMAAVGT
-54 ATSAAITAIT
+54 AVAT
-64 VDAAKKAIEFES
+64 VAVASAKKAIEFES

-110 KNIPMT
+110 KSIPMT

-189 TSENV
+189 TSENA

-250 TSNQAAVL
+250 TSKQAAVL

-284 GAIKQLPAAEQTAA
+284 GTIKQLPAAEQTAA

-325 AKVGDAAAYSGSMEA
+325 AKVGDASAYSGSMEA

-353 QLMQNKLAALQVQI
+353 QLMQNKLAVLQVQI

-379 DDLSANALP
+379 DELSANVLP
-388 KAEKTLGFIIPKVA
+388 EVGAELDVIVPNIINATKW
-402 KMLGFMLE
+402 LWD
-410 HSSALINIGLG
+410 HRSAVI
-421 ITAVVGISKTF
+421 AVGIAIGGTVAISKGI
-432 KAVST
+432 ST
-437 AYKGATAAV
+437 VTTIYKGATAAV

-454 KTKIATVALTAQIR
+454 KTKTATIALTAQIR
-468 AHTFAMKA
+468 AHTFAMRA
-476 SAAASKAAAKAQ
+476 SAAASKAAAVAS
-488 KAFAAGMKFIKSP
+488 KAFRAGLAFVTSP
-501 VGIAVIAI
+501 IGIAILAI
-509 TALITA
+509 TALIAA

-595 SGNWSAAWGNIV
+595 SGNWSAAWENVV

-639 NEMKISIPDWVPGVG
+639 NEMKISIPDWVPVVG

-699 LLDDWVK
+699 LLDDWDK

-728 GGTPSREEAMEAGRV
+728 GGTPSRDEAMEAGRV
-743 SFAEFKRLYRRMKD
+743 SFAEFKRLYQRMKN

-767 KEGKG
+767 L

>member
-110 KNIPMT
+110 KSIPMT

-189 TSENV
+189 TSENA

-250 TSNQAAVL
+250 TSKQAAVL

-353 QLMQNKLAALQVQI
+353 QLMQNKLAVLQVQI

-402 KMLGFMLE
+402 KLLGFMLE

-509 TALITA
+509 TALIAA

-595 SGNWSAAWGNIV
+595 SGNWSAAWGNV
-607 AIFGNVFGALA
+607 VSIFGNVFGELA

-639 NEMKISIPDWVPGVG
+639 NEMKISIPDWVPVVG

-699 LLDDWVK
+699 LLDDWEK

-714 GGDSIVFSPVFNFY
+714 GGESIVFSPVFNFY
-728 GGTPSREEAMEAGRV
+728 GGTPSREEAIEAGRV

-767 KEGKG
+767 

>member
-85 DGLRDQNG
+85 DGLRDENG

-110 KNIPMT
+110 KSIPMT

-131 IASEDLT
+131 IASEDLA

-157 AGEWM
+157 AGDWM

-189 TSENV
+189 TSENA

-250 TSNQAAVL
+250 TSKQAAVL

-325 AKVGDAAAYSGSMEA
+325 AKVGDATAYSGSMEA

-353 QLMQNKLAALQVQI
+353 QLMQNKLAVLQVQI

-402 KMLGFMLE
+402 KLLGFMLE

-454 KTKIATVALTAQIR
+454 KTKTATIALTAQTR
-468 AHTFAMKA
+468 AHTFAMRA
-476 SAAASKAAAKAQ
+476 SAAASKAAAVAS
-488 KAFAAGMKFIKSP
+488 KAFRAGLAFVTSP
-501 VGIAVIAI
+501 IGIAILAI
-509 TALITA
+509 TALIAA

-595 SGNWSAAWGNIV
+595 SGNWSAAWGNV
-607 AIFGNVFGALA
+607 VSIFGNLFGELA

-699 LLDDWVK
+699 LLDDWDK

-714 GGDSIVFSPVFNFY
+714 GGESIVFSPVFNFY

-743 SFAEFKRLYRRMKD
+743 SFAEFTRLYRRMKD

-767 KEGKG
+767 